1 MDRRGGKHNAY
12 EGGVR
17 STAWLSGGPLDAAV
31 VAAGGIAP
39 SKRPDQ
45 AYYFGLMHAV
55 DWMPTLSAGE
65 HNLRTAFLFSLRF
78 HTDCCCPVA
87 GYKVAP
93 KTAGIEIDG
102 INHWMSIAANASSP
116 RTSVILDIEKPSIRP
131 MWGDVGAGVVRKGN
145 YKLHIGDCGQL
156 GRPGDWS
163 RPNPDTNGACSPV
176 ASLCLGRE
184 RFV

>member
-1 MDRRGGKHNAY
+1 MLA
-12 EGGVR
+12 
-17 STAWLSGGPLDAAV
+17 
-31 VAAGGIAP
+31 
-39 SKRPDQ
+39 
-45 AYYFGLMHAV
+45 
-55 DWMPTLSAGE
+55 
-65 HNLRTAFLFSLRF
+65 AFLFILLRF
-78 HTDCCCPVA
+78 QDRCLAVISVA

-163 RPNPDTNGACSPV
+163 RPNPDTNGARSPV

-184 RFV
+184 RSV

>member
-1 MDRRGGKHNAY
+1 M
-12 EGGVR
+12 
-17 STAWLSGGPLDAAV
+17 
-31 VAAGGIAP
+31 
-39 SKRPDQ
+39 
-45 AYYFGLMHAV
+45 
-55 DWMPTLSAGE
+55 
-65 HNLRTAFLFSLRF
+65 
-78 HTDCCCPVA
+78 A

-116 RTSVILDIEKPSIRP
+116 RTSVILDIEKPSIHP

-163 RPNPDTNGACSPV
+163 RPNPDTNGARSP
-176 ASLCLGRE
+176 ASWPSLAWAGSGPCEDE
-184 RFV
+184 RLFALQSPTTSRRSSASATRTSAT

>member
-1 MDRRGGKHNAY
+1 MLLIGCP
-12 EGGVR
+12 R
-17 STAWLSGGPLDAAV
+17 SPQVNGDHFHIP
-31 VAAGGIAP
+31 AGLP
-39 SKRPDQ
+39 
-45 AYYFGLMHAV
+45 
-55 DWMPTLSAGE
+55 
-65 HNLRTAFLFSLRF
+65 F
-78 HTDCCCPVA
+78 HTDGCCSVA

-116 RTSVILDIEKPSIRP
+116 RTSVILDIEKPSIHP

-163 RPNPDTNGACSPV
+163 RPNPDTNGARSTLLRGP
-176 ASLCLGRE
+176 LCLGRQ
-184 RFV
+184 RSV

>member
-1 MDRRGGKHNAY
+1 M
-12 EGGVR
+12 
-17 STAWLSGGPLDAAV
+17 LAAV
-31 VAAGGIAP
+31 
-39 SKRPDQ
+39 
-45 AYYFGLMHAV
+45 L
-55 DWMPTLSAGE
+55 
-65 HNLRTAFLFSLRF
+65 
-78 HTDCCCPVA
+78 VA

-163 RPNPDTNGACSPV
+163 RPNPDTNGTCSPV

-184 RFV
+184 RSV